1 MKKEVVKINDSISTT
16 LNHENMP
23 KNVSSLLMPVGGES
37 FGAKKEPMLAVKEL
51 SVSFIQYA
59 RGLNQQ
65 LLEVINGLSIELDP
79 GEIVAVVGSSGSG
92 KSLLA
97 HAILGI
103 LPGNALVSGALFFQG
118 EKLTKKRQSALR
130 GKEIAFV
137 PQSVNY
143 LDPLMKVGAQV
154 KAVVKE
160 GNKREIQQKIFKR
173 YHLGEATEKLYPFQL
188 SGGMARRIL
197 VAGALVG
204 NARLVIADEPT
215 PGLHPVVVKETL
227 EHLKE
232 LSDEGRAIMLIT
244 HDIKAALEYA
254 DRIAVFYAGTTLET
268 ADVIDFSGDGSNLRH
283 PYSIALWK
291 ALPQN
296 DFISLPG
303 FQPASGELPP
313 GCLFAPRCHMVKE
326 LCRKKR
332 PVERYLRGGKVRC
345 HYAT

>member
-1 MKKEVVKINDSISTT
+1 MKKEVIMINNSLSTSINHNSMPQGTPSPQMSMPGEVSGVKT
-16 LNHENMP
+16 
-23 KNVSSLLMPVGGES
+23 
-37 FGAKKEPMLAVKEL
+37 EPMLSVREL

-59 RGLNQQ
+59 RGLKQQ
-65 LLEVINGLSIELDP
+65 LLEVINGLSIELYP
-79 GEIVAVVGSSGSG
+79 GEVVAVVGSSGSG

-97 HAILGI
+97 HAVLGI
-103 LPGNALVSGALFFQG
+103 LPGNAIVSGDMQFGG
-118 EKLTKKRQSALR
+118 EILTSKRQSTLR
-130 GKEIAFV
+130 GTEIAFV

-154 KAVVKE
+154 KAAVKQ
-160 GNKREIQQKIFKR
+160 GSKREVQQKIFKR
-173 YHLGEATEKLYPFQL
+173 YHLDKNVENLYPFQL

-215 PGLHPVVVKETL
+215 PGLHPAVVKETL
-227 EHLKE
+227 HHLRE
-232 LSDEGRAIMLIT
+232 LSNEGRAVMLIT

-268 ADVIDFSGDGSNLRH
+268 AKVADFSGDGSDLRH
-283 PYSIALWK
+283 PYSKALWK

-296 DFISLPG
+296 DFVSLPG
-303 FQPASGELPP
+303 FQPASGELPQ
-313 GCLFAPRCHMVKE
+313 GCLFAPRCHMFKDLCKE
-326 LCRKKR
+326 KR
-332 PVERYLRGGKVRC
+332 PKERSLRGGKVRC

>member
-1 MKKEVVKINDSISTT
+1 MLSVSE
-16 LNHENMP
+16 LN
-23 KNVSSLLMPVGGES
+23 
-37 FGAKKEPMLAVKEL
+37 
-51 SVSFIQYA
+51 VSFIQYA
-59 RGLNQQ
+59 RGLKQQ
-65 LLEVINGLSIELDP
+65 VLKVINGLSVELFP
-79 GEIVAVVGSSGSG
+79 GEIMAVVGSSGSG

-97 HAILGI
+97 HAVLGI
-103 LPGNALVSGALFFQG
+103 LPGNAIISGEMLFEG
-118 EKLTKKRQSALR
+118 KELTFKRQKVLR

-154 KAVVKE
+154 RAAVKQ
-160 GNKREIQQKIFKR
+160 GSKHDIQQKIFNR
-173 YHLGEATEKLYPFQL
+173 YHLDKRVESLYPFQL

-215 PGLHPVVVKETL
+215 PGLHPQVVKETL
-227 EHLKE
+227 NHLRE
-232 LSDEGRAIMLIT
+232 LSDEGRAVMLIT

-268 ADVIDFSGDGSNLRH
+268 AAVADFSGDGSALRH
-283 PYSIALWK
+283 PYSKVLWK

-296 DFISLPG
+296 DFAPLPG
-303 FQPASGELPP
+303 FQPAPGELPQ
-313 GCLFAPRCHMVKE
+313 GCLFAPRCHMVKD
-326 LCRKKR
+326 LCRDKR
-332 PVERYLRGGKVRC
+332 PAERDLRDGKVRC

>member
-1 MKKEVVKINDSISTT
+1 MVKEVIKINYSLSKSVNYGSLSQETTSFQNSIA
-16 LNHENMP
+16 
-23 KNVSSLLMPVGGES
+23 GE
-37 FGAKKEPMLAVKEL
+37 ARELVTEPMLSVSEL
-51 SVSFIQYA
+51 SVSFIQYV
-59 RGLNQQ
+59 RGLKQQ
-65 LLEVINGLSIELDP
+65 LLEVINGLSIELYP

-103 LPGNALVSGALFFQG
+103 LPGNALVSGEMRFGG
-118 EKLTKKRQSALR
+118 EELTGKRQSVLR
-130 GKEIAFV
+130 GTEIAFV
-137 PQSVNY
+137 PQSVNF

-160 GNKREIQQKIFKR
+160 GSKREIQQKIFKR
-173 YHLGEATEKLYPFQL
+173 YHLGKSAEKLYPFQL

-215 PGLHPVVVKETL
+215 PGLHPAVVKETL
-227 EHLKE
+227 NHLRE
-232 LSDEGRAIMLIT
+232 LSDEGRAVMLIT

-268 ADVIDFSGDGSNLRH
+268 AAVADFSGDGSGLRH
-283 PYSIALWK
+283 PYSKALWR

-296 DFISLPG
+296 DFVSLPG
-303 FQPASGELPP
+303 FQPASGELPQ
-313 GCLFAPRCHMVKE
+313 GCLFAPRCHMVRDFCLE
-326 LCRKKR
+326 ER
-332 PVERYLRGGKVRC
+332 PVERILRDGKVRC